1 MIKNGFNGIQVVYL
15 DGNSNK
21 HICVVSTFV
30 DLDFLRDRFEI
41 LDYEVI

>member
-15 DGNSNK
+15 DDNSNK

-30 DLDFLRDRFEI
+30 DLDFLRNRFEI

>member
-1 MIKNGFNGIQVVYL
+1 MIKNGFNGLQVIYL
-15 DGNSNK
+15 DDDSNK

>member
-1 MIKNGFNGIQVVYL
+1 MIKNGFNGILVVYL
-15 DGNSNK
+15 DDNSNK

>member
-1 MIKNGFNGIQVVYL
+1 MIKNDFNGIQVVYL
-15 DGNSNK
+15 DDNSNK
-21 HICVVSTFV
+21 HICIVSTFV

>member
-15 DGNSNK
+15 DDNSNK

-30 DLDFLRDRFEI
+30 DLNFLRDRFEI

>member
-1 MIKNGFNGIQVVYL
+1 MIKNGFNGNQVVYL
-15 DGNSNK
+15 DDNSNK

>member
-15 DGNSNK
+15 DDNSNK
-21 HICVVSTFV
+21 HIYVVSTFV

>member
-1 MIKNGFNGIQVVYL
+1 MIKNGFNSIQVVYL
-15 DGNSNK
+15 DDNSNK

-41 LDYEVI
+41 LNYEVI